1 MPLTGLANAAID
13 RIAGGPASFAAGLA
27 RYGENDLLCYRAES
41 PPDLVARQAASW
53 DPLLDWAR
61 RRYDVHFE
69 VTTGIIH
76 RPQPEAPRSAERRVG
91 KECVSAVRSRWSPSH

>member
-53 DPLLDWAR
+53 DPLLEWAR
-61 RRYDVHFE
+61 RRYAVHFE
-69 VTTGIIH
+69 VNHGII
-76 RPQPEAPRSAERRVG
+76 QERKSGGWGKGGSVRVG
-91 KECVSAVRSRWSPSH
+91 LVGRRIFKKKKK